1 MDRKS
6 KIALNLRLSK
16 ELHRRLEREAKRRG
30 ASLNSEMTYRL
41 ERSFEIEAIRSNEI
55 IAADIKANWLH
66 FADRFLAL
74 TLEDDLARA
83 LAKSTDQKVAAMAGV
98 WLKLREPIMKEQSK

>member
-1 MDRKS
+1 MRKT

-30 ASLNSEMTYRL
+30 VSLNSEMTYRL
-41 ERSFEIEAIRSNEI
+41 ERSFEIEAMRSNDS
-55 IAADIKANWLH
+55 IAEDIKQNWLR

-74 TLEDDLARA
+74 TLEDDIARA
-83 LAKSTDQKVAAMAGV
+83 LAKSSDQKVAALAGA
-98 WLKLREPIMKEQSK
+98 WLKLRGEQS